1 MPESPKKKN
10 FSSIEQEPVSRR
22 QKIEANGG
30 EINLPPIE
38 HGVYLIDYLWEVG
51 TAVPAGFGLSAVTFA
66 ELYAWQKCAGI
77 DLLPWEVR
85 ILRLLSSDYV
95 AESKRAEKPDSPA
108 PFSSDTILEFDRAIV
123 AKQVGD
129 ALKAFARAKR
139 R

>member
-10 FSSIEQEPVSRR
+10 LSSIEQEPVSRR

-30 EINLPPIE
+30 EITLPPVDL
-38 HGVYLIDYLWEVG
+38 GAYLVHYLWEVG
-51 TAVPAGFGLSAVTFA
+51 PAASAGFGLAAVTFA
-66 ELYAWQKCAGI
+66 ELHAWQKCAGI
-77 DLLPWEVR
+77 DLQPWEVR
-85 ILRLLSSDYV
+85 ILRLLSSDYI

-108 PFSSDTILEFDRAIV
+108 PYSNNTILEFDRAIV
-123 AKQVGD
+123 AKRVGD